1 MQAWQATVQDSRGNV
16 IPNPNV
22 SVFEADGITL
32 ATVYDGAGV
41 EIDNPIPGS
50 IDGFVQFYAP
60 AGRYKIRAV
69 GGEVWDWI
77 NSSEPPAWF
86 EFPSFNASLTA
97 NTGGQVRVDY
107 DAQTLPADF
116 TGTLIQYTKKAT
128 VRAYGLVTFEPTH
141 FAYDMKRTMHGAHA
155 PGNEIAEMVEAVAV
169 GSGQNGPS
177 NATIAGGFAIAKRG
191 YGSGSA
197 NSGEID
203 GIRVTVRQDGPQG
216 LPAGNSGLSDCAGI
230 LVNVQNRG
238 DCGWVA
244 AFEAQTTNA
253 AVGGGVARQV
263 QTKIGVINTNDV
275 TKRSYGFSAVANA
288 GSNHSA
294 FYSLGFDYALFADAG
309 LAIRP
314 SGEHAIITPD
324 WVNGGARF
332 MRGQA
337 LNDATTIQGRGA
349 NGITITAPEG
359 FVSFATGGTPRM
371 RVASDGHLVPEA
383 NNGQNLG
390 ASTLRWNNVFSTAL
404 NILGGNITLS
414 NLPAYADNA
423 AALAGG
429 LIAGRVYRTPA
440 GDVKVVL

>member
-1 MQAWQATVQDSRGNV
+1 MQAWQATVQDEFGNA
-16 IPNPNV
+16 IPNPV
-22 SVFEADGITL
+22 AAVYLSDGVTPAAIYDEAGSAIP
-32 ATVYDGAGV
+32 
-41 EIDNPIPGS
+41 NPVTGDIN
-50 IDGFVQFYAP
+50 GFIQFYA
-60 AGRYKIRAV
+60 GSGSYKID
-69 GGEVWDWI
+69 GGSGTVWDWT
-77 NSSEPPAWF
+77 NSSSPPLVA
-86 EFPSFNASLTA
+86 EYETLSDATTA

-216 LPAGNSGLSDCAGI
+216 LPAGNSGLSDCAGV

-263 QTKIGVINTNDV
+263 QTKIGVINTND
-275 TKRSYGFSAVANA
+275 TTQRSYGFSAVANA

-324 WVNGGARF
+324 WTTGGARF

-359 FVSFATGGTPRM
+359 FVSFATGGTTRM

-429 LIAGRVYRTPA
+429 LIAGRVYRTPS
-440 GDVKVVL
+440 GDLKVVI